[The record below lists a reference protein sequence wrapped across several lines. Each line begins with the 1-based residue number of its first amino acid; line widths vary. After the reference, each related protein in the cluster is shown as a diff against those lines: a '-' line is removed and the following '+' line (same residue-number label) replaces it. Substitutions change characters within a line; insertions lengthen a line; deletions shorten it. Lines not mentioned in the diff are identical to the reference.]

1 MKSTG
6 IIRHIDELGR
16 MVVPKELRRKLDIA
30 DGDPV
35 EIFSEGDRIVMVKY
49 QPNCLFCGSAA
60 ELKEFKG
67 KQICASCIAS
77 LTEK

>member
-16 MVVPKELRRKLDIA
+16 LVVPKELRKKLDIA

-35 EIFSEGDRIVMVKY
+35 EIFSDGDRIVMVKY
-49 QPNCLFCGSAA
+49 QPNCHFCSASTD
-60 ELKEFKG
+60 LIDYKG
-67 KQICASCIAS
+67 KKVCASCIAELS
-77 LTEK
+77 AK

>member
-16 MVVPKELRRKLDIA
+16 MVVPKELRKKLDIA

-35 EIFSEGDRIVMVKY
+35 EIFSDGDRIVLMKY
-49 QPNCLFCGSAA
+49 QPNCHFCGSD
-60 ELKEFKG
+60 ENLVEFKG
-67 KQICASCIAS
+67 KKICSECIAA
-77 LTEK
+77 LGAK